1 MYIGKAFNEWKDES
15 MCKSDAAS
23 PRYTLESSL
32 DLDLVLPRPAS
43 KLVRLI
49 LKLEKRQNYV
59 LTHIYDWMTCP
70 MTMAIVF
77 WWLCLCSGAID
88 GSRRSRGVGVAVPI
102 PGQARARLVTVPV
115 DLRTGSGSRTRLL
128 HLRYSLLVLVLDY
141 SPHIRFAPHSFR
153 PHTHSEIRHQFNVR
167 PIK

>member
-1 MYIGKAFNEWKDES
+1 MYVHRQSIQRVEGWEYVQIGRGFAQVHS
-15 MCKSDAAS
+15 S
-23 PRYTLESSL
+23 LESS
-32 DLDLVLPRPAS
+32 LDLVLPRPAS

-59 LTHIYDWMTCP
+59 LTHIY
-70 MTMAIVF
+70 VYE
-77 WWLCLCSGAID
+77 WLVLWLWPLYFDDCLCSGAID

-102 PGQARARLVTVPV
+102 PGQARARAV

-128 HLRYSLLVLVLDY
+128 HLRYSLLVRVLDY